1 MDAYLPASPLVPIA
15 VAAMVAGLLLVG
27 YAMQGSQQA
36 RSWRSVAAWSL
47 LVAGVAAVHGLAVAE
62 PAGFRML
69 ALIGYA
75 LVAMKVIVVVAER
88 ARGMAPLPLGRWLAF
103 AVLWPGMQPRLFA
116 RGRQGPLAGAG
127 DLFRRGAV
135 HAVVGEALIV
145 LAWLAW
151 RRWHS
156 HLMVTVLL
164 LPGLSLLLHFGFCN
178 LLAGA
183 WRLAGVPCGGL
194 FRAPLRARTLGEF
207 WSRRWNLAFSE
218 MTSIAVYRPLEK
230 RLGRPLA
237 IYSGFVVS
245 GLLHEAAISLP
256 VRAGFG
262 LPLLY
267 FLLHGALVLLEG
279 VLARR
284 GLAPR
289 GWWGRVWTL
298 GWLAVPLPLLFHP
311 WFLAGTIWPVVGA
324 GP

>member
-1 MDAYLPASPLVPIA
+1 MHAYLPASPLIPLA
-15 VAAMVAGLLLVG
+15 VVAMVAGLLVVG
-27 YAMQGSQQA
+27 YALQRTQGA
-36 RSWRSVAAWSL
+36 RGWGSVIAWSL
-47 LVAGVAAVHGLAVAE
+47 LVAGIGAVDRLASGE
-62 PAGFRML
+62 PAGVRML

-88 ARGMAPLPLGRWLAF
+88 ARGMAPLSLGRWLAF
-103 AVLWPGMQPRLFA
+103 AVLWLGMQPRLFA
-116 RGRQGPLAGAG
+116 KPRRGPLPGAGA
-127 DLFRRGAV
+127 LFRRGAIN
-135 HAVVGEALIV
+135 AIAGEALIV

-151 RRWHS
+151 RWWHS

-178 LLAGA
+178 LLAGV
-183 WRLAGVPCGGL
+183 WRFAGVPCAAL
-194 FRAPLRARTLGEF
+194 FRAPLQARSLGEF

-230 RLGRPLA
+230 RVGRPLA
-237 IYSGFVVS
+237 VYPGFAVS
-245 GLLHEAAISLP
+245 GLLHEVAISVP

-267 FLLHGALVLLEG
+267 FLLHGALVLIEG

-289 GWWGRVWTL
+289 GWLGRAWTL
-298 GWLAVPLPLLFHP
+298 FWLAAPLPILFHG
-311 WFLAGTIWPVVGA
+311 WFLAGVVWPLVGA